1 MLKMTTDFTD
11 CRQSA
16 ALAAIINN
24 NLYNLSNLSNLWF
37 LIVYSYV
44 KY

>member
-1 MLKMTTDFTD
+1 MLKMTTDFTDFTD

-24 NLYNLSNLSNLWF
+24 NLYNLSNLWF